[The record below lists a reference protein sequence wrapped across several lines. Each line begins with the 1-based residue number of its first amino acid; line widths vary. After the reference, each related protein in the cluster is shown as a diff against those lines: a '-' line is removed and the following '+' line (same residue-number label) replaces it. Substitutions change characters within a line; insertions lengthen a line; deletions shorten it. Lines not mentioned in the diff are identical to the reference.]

1 MDNIEN
7 KNEQIKLINEYL
19 NDLNEKHTAQKKLIN
34 AVHEKNE
41 LLVSKLKAYD
51 NSISLVLNNNV
62 LGHMLKDMLKNKD
75 AQARIKTW
83 ITEDITNRKDELMKA
98 VQELRTEGVTD
109 LVERVDELE
118 NIDYVYDNE
127 SSIEDVIDNW
137 IYHNCDYVEES
148 DVQDMINSAVD
159 KDVIDEAIHVQLEK
173 ERNEVDRFIH
183 EQLEKERR
191 HTHDYIK
198 SVMLKNSFMYK
209 VKKKLKG
216 LRVVW
221 YNFKNKVRFKRLR
234 TLINLSKLNG
244 KQLEELQT
252 NQTESEKAPAKKAPA
267 KKIPRWEKVDNG
279 PFKL

>member
-1 MDNIEN
+1 MMNIED
-7 KNEQIKLINEYL
+7 KVDELTEKYL
-19 NDLNEKHTAQKKLIN
+19 AQKTLIN

-98 VQELRTEGVTD
+98 VQELRTEGVTS
-109 LVERVDELE
+109 LVERVEELE
-118 NIDYVYDNE
+118 NMDYVCDNE

-173 ERNEVDRFIH
+173 ERNEVDRF
-183 EQLEKERR
+183 
-191 HTHDYIK
+191 
-198 SVMLKNSFMYK
+198 S
-209 VKKKLKG
+209 G
-216 LRVVW
+216 
-221 YNFKNKVRFKRLR
+221 
-234 TLINLSKLNG
+234 
-244 KQLEELQT
+244 LEEDVCMEFIIIDDIWCVVCLVA
-252 NQTESEKAPAKKAPA
+252 NY
-267 KKIPRWEKVDNG
+267 
-279 PFKL
+279 

>member
-234 TLINLSKLNG
+234 TILNLSKLNG

>member
-19 NDLNEKHTAQKKLIN
+19 NDLNEKHTAQKKLLN

-41 LLVSKLKAYD
+41 LLQSKLKTYD

-62 LGHMLKDMLKNKD
+62 LGHMLKDMLKNED
-75 AQARIKTW
+75 VQTRIKTW
-83 ITEDITNRKDELMKA
+83 IAEDITNRKDELMKA

-137 IYHNCDYVEES
+137 IYHNCNYVDES

-159 KDVIDEAIHVQLEK
+159 EDVIDEAIHVQLE
-173 ERNEVDRFIH
+173 R
-183 EQLEKERR
+183 ERR
-191 HTHDYIK
+191 HTHEYIK
-198 SVMLKNSFMYK
+198 SVMLKNSLMYK
-209 VKKKLKG
+209 VKKKFKG

-252 NQTESEKAPAKKAPA
+252 KQTEIKKAPA
-267 KKIPRWEKVDNG
+267 SKAPARKAS
-279 PFKL
+279 

>member
-1 MDNIEN
+1 MMNIED
-7 KNEQIKLINEYL
+7 KVDELTEKYL
-19 NDLNEKHTAQKKLIN
+19 AQKTLIN

-98 VQELRTEGVTD
+98 VQELRTEGVTS
-109 LVERVDELE
+109 LVERVEELE
-118 NIDYVYDNE
+118 NMDYVCDNE

-137 IYHNCDYVEES
+137 IYHNCDYVQES

-159 KDVIDEAIHVQLEK
+159 EDVIDEAIHVQLEK

-191 HTHDYIK
+191 HTHEYIK
-198 SVMLKNSFMYK
+198 SVILKNTLSYK
-209 VKKKLKG
+209 VKKRLKG

-234 TLINLSKLNG
+234 TILNLSKLNG

-252 NQTESEKAPAKKAPA
+252 KQTEIKKAPA
-267 KKIPRWEKVDNG
+267 SKAPARKAS
-279 PFKL
+279 

>member
-7 KNEQIKLINEYL
+7 KINEL
-19 NDLNEKHTAQKKLIN
+19 TEKHTANKKLLN

-41 LLVSKLKAYD
+41 LLQSKLKSYD

-62 LGHMLKDMLKNKD
+62 LGHMLKDMLKNEEV
-75 AQARIKTW
+75 QTRIKTW
-83 ITEDITNRKDELMKA
+83 ITEDITNRQDELMKA
-98 VQELRTEGVTD
+98 VQELSSEGVTD

-137 IYHNCDYVEES
+137 IYHNSDYVQES

-159 KDVIDEAIHVQLEK
+159 EDVIDEAIHVQLEK
-173 ERNEVDRFIH
+173 ER
-183 EQLEKERR
+183 K

-252 NQTESEKAPAKKAPA
+252 KQTEIKKAPA
-267 KKIPRWEKVDNG
+267 SKAPARKAS
-279 PFKL
+279 

>member
-1 MDNIEN
+1 MMNIED
-7 KNEQIKLINEYL
+7 KVDELTEKYL
-19 NDLNEKHTAQKKLIN
+19 AQKTLIN

-118 NIDYVYDNE
+118 NMDYVCDNE

-159 KDVIDEAIHVQLEK
+159 EDVIDEAIHVQLEK

-191 HTHDYIK
+191 HTHEYIK
-198 SVMLKNSFMYK
+198 SVILKNTLSYKKNLGLASFTMLAISSLESL
-209 VKKKLKG
+209 KLIG
-216 LRVVW
+216 I
-221 YNFKNKVRFKRLR
+221 
-234 TLINLSKLNG
+234 TIAPNL
-244 KQLEELQT
+244 EV
-252 NQTESEKAPAKKAPA
+252 A
-267 KKIPRWEKVDNG
+267 
-279 PFKL
+279 

>member
-7 KNEQIKLINEYL
+7 KINEL
-19 NDLNEKHTAQKKLIN
+19 TEKHTANKKLLN

-41 LLVSKLKAYD
+41 LLQSKLKTYD

-62 LGHMLKDMLKNKD
+62 LGHMLKDMLKNED
-75 AQARIKTW
+75 VQTRIKTW
-83 ITEDITNRKDELMKA
+83 IAEDITNRQDELMKA

-118 NIDYVYDNE
+118 NMDYVYDNE

-159 KDVIDEAIHVQLEK
+159 EDVIDEAIHVQLE
-173 ERNEVDRFIH
+173 R
-183 EQLEKERR
+183 ERR
-191 HTHDYIK
+191 HTHEYIK
-198 SVMLKNSFMYK
+198 SVMLKNTLAYK

-252 NQTESEKAPAKKAPA
+252 KQTEIKKAPA
-267 KKIPRWEKVDNG
+267 SKAPARKAS
-279 PFKL
+279 

>member
-19 NDLNEKHTAQKKLIN
+19 NDLNEKHTAQKKLLN

-41 LLVSKLKAYD
+41 LLQSKLKTYD

-62 LGHMLKDMLKNKD
+62 LGHMLKDMLKNED
-75 AQARIKTW
+75 VQTRIKTW
-83 ITEDITNRKDELMKA
+83 IAEDITNRKDELMKA

-137 IYHNCDYVEES
+137 IYHNCNYVDES

-159 KDVIDEAIHVQLEK
+159 EDVIDEAIHVQLE
-173 ERNEVDRFIH
+173 R
-183 EQLEKERR
+183 ERR
-191 HTHDYIK
+191 HTHEYIK
-198 SVMLKNSFMYK
+198 SVMLKNSLMYK
-209 VKKKLKG
+209 VKKKFKG

-252 NQTESEKAPAKKAPA
+252 KQTEIKKAPA
-267 KKIPRWEKVDNG
+267 SKSPRKKS
-279 PFKL
+279 KLNFNSQPTPKKAPQL